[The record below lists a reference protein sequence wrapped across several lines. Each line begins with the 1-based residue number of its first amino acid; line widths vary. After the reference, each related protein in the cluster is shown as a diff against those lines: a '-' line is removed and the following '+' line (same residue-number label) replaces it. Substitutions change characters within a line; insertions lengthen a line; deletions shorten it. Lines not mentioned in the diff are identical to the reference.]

1 MQLSENDVLRIVEA
15 IRGDAVARQHA
26 CRFHNIDEET
36 MHEAVMFFKNF
47 NNAFNK
53 TGNIIW
59 TTLLVAGV
67 GGLIGLLVIGFTTKF
82 KAGGGP

>member
-1 MQLSENDVLRIVEA
+1 
-15 IRGDAVARQHA
+15 
-26 CRFHNIDEET
+26 